1 MLSCCCQAHRAE
13 PGREWPCTRWCNGK
27 HLLSAHFFQVL
38 VELFINS
45 RCAELTRHLEMHAA
59 GKLLSHAT
67 LERLPFSCLRVGSL
81 RAEGTNCVC
90 PNHTYLRAGFEH
102 VQPGRGTLH
111 QDPCQLPAS
120 PCMSQQGFLPWHCQ
134 HKLFCCNSCRAAA
147 WKEALLTRNGKAG
160 SSGLHHT
167 CKQPAGA
174 RRATGIMGKRNCSWK
189 ASSLACRRN

>member
-90 PNHTYLRAGFEH
+90 PNQTYLRAGFEH
-102 VQPGRGTLH
+102 VQPGLGHPAPR
-111 QDPCQLPAS
+111 PLPAT
-120 PCMSQQGFLPWHCQ
+120 SQPLHVPAGISALALPAQALLLQFLPSNGLERGFIDEEWKSWQFRLASYMQAASRGQESNRHNGEE
-134 HKLFCCNSCRAAA
+134 KL
-147 WKEALLTRNGKAG
+147 LLE
-160 SSGLHHT
+160 SF
-167 CKQPAGA
+167 
-174 RRATGIMGKRNCSWK
+174 
-189 ASSLACRRN
+189 